1 MNTSC
6 AENSWHFQYP
16 LYFTEVRRTDA
27 AQVLILITLFCL
39 CIIPETQVALRAK
52 SALVAKM
59 VNLHSRHWYRDR
71 LISQDTSTTIMTQA
85 LFCSR
90 SHQSLTQTSWEAW
103 GPGSSHLQGS
113 KWIQLLRVQSVPCF
127 FLLDL
132 LTFFP
137 FLFLRPALVLFFLSQ
152 LLHYFLYFSRDIFP

>member
-1 MNTSC
+1 
-6 AENSWHFQYP
+6 
-16 LYFTEVRRTDA
+16 
-27 AQVLILITLFCL
+27 
-39 CIIPETQVALRAK
+39 
-52 SALVAKM
+52 
-59 VNLHSRHWYRDR
+59 
-71 LISQDTSTTIMTQA
+71 MTQA

-103 GPGSSHLQGS
+103 GPGSSRLQGS

-152 LLHYFLYFSRDIFP
+152 LLHYFLYFYRDIFPQFPVLCVTYTAHGSTYASLCKRKVLKTKVITLTATHVSYHLFVPPSLKALL